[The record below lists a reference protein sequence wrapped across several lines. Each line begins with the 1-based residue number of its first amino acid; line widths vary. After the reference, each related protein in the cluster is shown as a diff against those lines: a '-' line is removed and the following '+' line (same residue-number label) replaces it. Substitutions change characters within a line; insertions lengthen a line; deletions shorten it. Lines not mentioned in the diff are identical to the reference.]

1 MKLVHEEISDLL
13 SGWKDNLYATPAQR
27 MVYGTE
33 KGLARKML
41 GNEKLDDGRDCLR
54 LLRQDG
60 WDGGYVGSVSS
71 ETARQYFFD
80 HAVWPDDRDL
90 FRIGMFFHVGLC
102 RTLALIIKG
111 RWEQFLVRQ
120 LKQDEAETEASAVTL
135 IETCEGDEKYR
146 ETFEKKLLDKADNTV
161 LDMDALYDMIQSHGE
176 YLHNKGYDKTTFIGM
191 IRSMAAARLYTADI
205 NGKTMDAFIKL
216 HDKEQSAFSKADDAT
231 KRKYVQLKTRW
242 YAQIHQIDE
251 LIKKQQDIRRDNS
264 QIKAEW
270 AAEFGEKQ
278 AQILKLKADIYE
290 RTIELEIKELN
301 RAFSREEVKQAAQ
314 ESIENQRQKL
324 AEDLK
329 TLSSFVIM
337 HKMMRRGMRVVR
349 DMPMDGFEKSAAE
362 LQQEKTRIIRKIY
375 KRTHTDWTKHHDFNK
390 EQRAELLG
398 IFQNLTQIM
407 DLQMVELPVLEGI
420 LKRADRIW
428 RQQGLDAALV
438 EVFPEGDTMEAMVK
452 EAVERLKDLEEEET
466 GLRNE
471 LHLLVEDEEV
481 NIKEMELYDATS
493 IEKKHR
499 VLDQQIECL
508 SVEKDRLDGEYD
520 ACFEAGESV

>member
-13 SGWKDNLYATPAQR
+13 SGWKDNLSATQAQR

-33 KGLARKML
+33 EGLSRKML

-80 HAVWPDDRDL
+80 HPVWPGDRDL
-90 FRIGMFFHVGLC
+90 FRIGMFFHTGLC
-102 RTLALIIKG
+102 RTLALILKG
-111 RWEQFLVRQ
+111 RWEQFLVHQ
-120 LKQDEAETEASAVTL
+120 FKQDEPETEVSPVTL
-135 IETCEGDEKYR
+135 IENHESDEKYR
-146 ETFEKKLLDKADNTV
+146 EMFDQKLLDKSGNTI
-161 LDMDALYDMIQSHGE
+161 LDIDALYDMIQSHGDC
-176 YLHNKGYDKTTFIGM
+176 LTSQGYDRTAFIGM
-191 IRSMAAARLYTADI
+191 IRSMMAARLYTVDI

-216 HDKEQSAFSKADDAT
+216 HEKEQLAISKADDAT
-231 KRKYVQLKTRW
+231 KQKYVQLKTRW
-242 YAQIHQIDE
+242 YAQIQQIDE
-251 LIKKQQDIRRDNS
+251 LIKKQQDIRQDNS

-278 AQILKLKADIYE
+278 AQILKLKTDIYE
-290 RTIELEIKELN
+290 RSIELEIKALN
-301 RAFSREEVKQAAQ
+301 PDFSREEVNQAAQ
-314 ESIENQRQKL
+314 QSIENQRQKL
-324 AEDLK
+324 SEDLK
-329 TLSSFVIM
+329 TLSGFVIL
-337 HKMMRRGMRVVR
+337 HKILRRGMRVVR
-349 DMPMDGFEKSAAE
+349 DMPMDGFEKTAAE
-362 LQQEKTRIIRKIY
+362 LQQEKTQIIRKIY
-375 KRTHTDWTKHHDFNK
+375 KRTHTDWTKHQDFNK
-390 EQRAELLG
+390 EQRDELLG

-407 DLQMVELPVLEGI
+407 DLQMMELSVLEGI

-438 EVFPEGDTMEAMVK
+438 EVFPEGDTMEAMAE
-452 EAVERLKDLEEEET
+452 EADKRLQELEEEES

-481 NIKEMELYDATS
+481 NRKATELYDAAS

-499 VLDQQIECL
+499 MLDQQIEGL
-508 SVEKDRLDGEYD
+508 SNEKDRLNEEYD
-520 ACFEAGESV
+520 ACFEAGESA